1 LIFTLVDKYRH
12 IIENK
17 KTDSTTCHDK
27 AKTWKQIETEFNARL
42 PNSCRRN
49 SESLKKFYY
58 NKKKELRK
66 SVAEERKE
74 ILLTGGGPAKLLK
87 KDASDNLLLSLMGDK
102 TVYGLSN
109 SFDCDNVPSTSHEI
123 NHVLQNVTNETTIEF
138 QENYNA
144 DIALGVVDITDPN
157 NENTDNEQEFASQQ
171 RKQRPLTNKKITS
184 KGKYIKSRRRPTAVV
199 KALTSSDIAAKYK
212 LLIDNRL
219 AIAERD
225 LSWAK
230 EKQSLEKENLLLD
243 IEIKKEKLKQLQNNK
258 NSI

>member
-1 LIFTLVDKYRH
+1 
-12 IIENK
+12 
-17 KTDSTTCHDK
+17 
-27 AKTWKQIETEFNARL
+27 
-42 PNSCRRN
+42 
-49 SESLKKFYY
+49 
-58 NKKKELRK
+58 
-66 SVAEERKE
+66 
-74 ILLTGGGPAKLLK
+74 LLTGGGPAKLLK
-87 KDASDNLLLSLMGDK
+87 KDASGNLLLSLMGDK

-138 QENYNA
+138 QENCNA
-144 DIALGVVDITDPN
+144 DIALGVVDITGTN

-171 RKQRPLTNKKITS
+171 WEQRPLTNKKITS
-184 KGKYIKSRRRPTAVV
+184 KGKYIRSRRRPTAVV

-258 NSI
+258 NLI